1 MLLRVIS
8 WLKVRSLTQPA
19 ILILRLRLRAVG
31 LGDDERAF
39 GQLSAI
45 EDARGLH
52 LALFDTS
59 INEPRHAAFELTKD
73 HRISAEPANSSDD
86 KEKYG
91 RGERL
96 SRILLR
102 LQRTSGRDDYVA
114 ED

>member
-1 MLLRVIS
+1 MLF
-8 WLKVRSLTQPA
+8 
-19 ILILRLRLRAVG
+19 RLSG
-31 LGDDERAF
+31 LGDNEWLGIR
-39 GQLSAI
+39 LSAI

-91 RGERL
+91 RRDGL